1 MFQRLQLMPYIHV
14 RQYESKKWTVVRQ
27 IWCNEGCAFKQYVFN
42 SLAAWRKATQCND
55 VWCKVE
61 RRRRRRNVQKFNEQR
76 VVCYWQRGIDKIRT
90 RQREEIE
97 EHGKFE
103 EYIKK
108 TQKILE

>member
-1 MFQRLQLMPYIHV
+1 
-14 RQYESKKWTVVRQ
+14 
-27 IWCNEGCAFKQYVFN
+27 
-42 SLAAWRKATQCND
+42 LAAWRKATQCND

-61 RRRRRRNVQKFNEQR
+61 KRRRRNVQKFNEQR
-76 VVCYWQRGIDKIRT
+76 VVCYWQRGIDKIRRT